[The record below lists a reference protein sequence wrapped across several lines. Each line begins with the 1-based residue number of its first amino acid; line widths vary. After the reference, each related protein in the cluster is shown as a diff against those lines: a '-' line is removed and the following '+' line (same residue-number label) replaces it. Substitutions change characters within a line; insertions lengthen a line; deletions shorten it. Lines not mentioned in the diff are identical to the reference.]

1 MKFLNFMLIVA
12 VNIWNVYAQ
21 CPSTLQSC
29 GSACYSPGEYTCDD
43 GVLCPVGMRNC
54 NGACYSPSVYHCENG
69 SLVYGG
75 DESIPNQPA
84 IPDVPQNPSN
94 PPSNVPE
101 VPETPNIPPQTPVT
115 PNVPDNQKPQI
126 DTSIPQKDGKMVI
139 QINNNTGGAWRDDEI
154 YWIVL
159 GRNANHEFSYLDSEG
174 NLIKVDPSLNDATT
188 PIGNRR
194 YASSI
199 IHKLSDTKHVYLPAV
214 ESGRMYISYGEP
226 VYITFNDGGYAGPDV
241 NNETDPNAN
250 TLFEYF
256 EFTTEL
262 INGTITFHGN
272 TTRVD
277 FFSFPYMIRLTNKN
291 GDYDRWE
298 GDVGSRE
305 EIFNAFKN
313 SVSDPFKTL
322 VDQYRIMAPCK
333 TSFNEGRQYGDYFD
347 SYIEQFWSKY
357 SQENLEFHCEG
368 GDFNG
373 HVEGNKMIF
382 SKLGDSK
389 SFIIDKPTTQD
400 VLEGRGAFDR
410 GSSNDPER
418 TKIELV
424 IEAQL
429 CAAFNRGIATEP
441 QNWNNVSS
449 YYKSNP
455 LYNEYSQFFHLH
467 SVTGKA
473 YGFCYDDVND
483 QSTLL
488 ECGNAGVLVIDLR
501 W

>member
-1 MKFLNFMLIVA
+1 MKFIKYILSVVA
-12 VNIWNVYAQ
+12 IGFVYAQ
-21 CPSTLQSC
+21 CPPSLENCKGQ
-29 GSACYSPGEYTCDD
+29 CYSPNEYTCDN
-43 GVLCPVGMRNC
+43 GFLCPVGMRNC
-54 NGACYSPSVYHCENG
+54 NGACYSPSEYSCVNG
-69 SLVYGG
+69 ELIPTP
-75 DESIPNQPA
+75 ETNIPETPSIPE
-84 IPDVPQNPSN
+84 IPSIPE
-94 PPSNVPE
+94 PPVI
-101 VPETPNIPPQTPVT
+101 PETPNIPETPSI
-115 PNVPDNQKPQI
+115 PNDNKPQR
-126 DTSIPQKDGKMVI
+126 DSSIPSQKGKMVI

-159 GRNANHEFSYLDSEG
+159 GRNENHEFSYLDLDG
-174 NLIKVDPSLNDATT
+174 NLVKADASLNDAIT
-188 PIGNRR
+188 PVGNRQ

-199 IHKLSDTKHVYLPAV
+199 VHKLSDRKYVHLPAI

-250 TLFEYF
+250 TLFEYI
-256 EFTTEL
+256 EFTTEY

-277 FFSFPYMIRLTNKN
+277 FFSIPYSIRLINST

-298 GDVGSRE
+298 GDVGTRD
-305 EIFNAFKN
+305 EIFNAYAN
-313 SVSDPFKTL
+313 SVSEPFKTL
-322 VDQYRIMAPCK
+322 ADQYRIMAPCK
-333 TSFNEGRQYGDYFD
+333 TSFNEGRQYQDYFD
-347 SYIEQFWSKY
+347 DTIETFWSKY
-357 SQENLEFHCEG
+357 SQQRLEFKCQAG
-368 GDFNG
+368 SFSGQVN
-373 HVEGNKMIF
+373 GNKMIF
-382 SKLGDSK
+382 TKADGSGSYV
-389 SFIIDKPTTQD
+389 IDKPTTQD

-410 GSSNDPER
+410 GSSSDPEQTR
-418 TKIELV
+418 IELV

-441 QNWNNVSS
+441 EQWNNPLA
-449 YYKSNP
+449 YYKNNNGI
-455 LYNEYSQFFHLH
+455 YNEYSEFFHKH

-488 ECGNAGVLVIDLR
+488 ECANADTLIIDLR